1 MGFLNK
7 IKKHWVALAV
17 AFLAALAVG
26 FPELYFVYEAGT
38 EYKGAPLMG
47 TDAEEHYLASM
58 REASDGRYILSN
70 VYSTPKNIPFL
81 YPEGGEALAG
91 FLSRITGLGVVRF
104 NMAMKFVS
112 PFVLFLLLY
121 YLSLALG
128 GKRSTAI
135 LAASF
140 VILGSNLAARP
151 KEILS
156 VFVFGPD
163 YHTGFNNYFRPIN
176 PEISSMLFFGY
187 LALFYKLIKNP
198 KVMTAAFLGVIL
210 GASFYFYLFTWTF
223 LLVFTG
229 LFLVF
234 AIVAKNYN
242 LAKGTLL
249 TLATALLLSVPYWF
263 EVFRAISSP
272 VYSEAALRFGMV
284 SGRGFFISGSLILV
298 AVISGFLFLRY
309 LFGWGRDIGK
319 EASIFGALF
328 GFSIL
333 IVYNQQVI
341 TGQSIQSPHYH
352 FMSTIL
358 MLLFFAVFAAW
369 HYIGK
374 VKFFRND
381 FPKAALVALAL
392 VFLFLN
398 NFKWQTA
405 SYLHVRQTAYQ
416 RQEYMSVMK
425 WLDKNAPERSIIF
438 GNVELSSLVPV
449 FTPLD
454 IYPSGFAQ
462 YYLLPGDV
470 FKRYA
475 FLKAWF
481 SGVKAEEAES
491 KFLGELRNKLSYE
504 VYGIQY
510 RKNMPDEK
518 AINLAREYE
527 EFRKRDLR
535 EILSTD
541 YYKPTYFIFDQK
553 FNELALPESEIKNVM
568 EKVANIDKRFLIYK
582 IKQ

>member
-1 MGFLNK
+1 MKGFFEK
-7 IKKHWVALAV
+7 IKNNWAALAV
-17 AFLAALAVG
+17 AFLVALAVG
-26 FPELYFVYEAGT
+26 FPELYFVYDMGA

-47 TDAEEHYLASM
+47 TDAEEHYMASM
-58 REASDGRYILSN
+58 REAHDGRYILSN
-70 VYSTPKNIPFL
+70 VYSAPKDIPFL
-81 YPEGGEALAG
+81 YPEGGEVLAG
-91 FLSRITGLGVVRF
+91 FLSRITGLGVIRF

-128 GKRSTAI
+128 GKKSTAI

-156 VFVFGPD
+156 VFGFGPN

-176 PEISSMLFFGY
+176 PGLSSMLFFGY

-198 KVMTAAFLGVIL
+198 KIMTAAFLGIIL
-210 GASFYFYLFTWTF
+210 GVSFYFYLFTWTF

-234 AIVAKNYN
+234 AVVAKKYN
-242 LAKGTLL
+242 LAKGVSVA
-249 TLATALLLSVPYWF
+249 LATALLLSVPYWL
-263 EVFRAISSP
+263 EVLRAISSP
-272 VYSEAALRFGMV
+272 AYSEAALRFGMV
-284 SGRGFFISGSLILV
+284 SGHNFFISGSLILV
-298 AVISGFLFLRY
+298 AVISGFLFLKY
-309 LFGWGRDIGK
+309 LFSRNRNTGAG
-319 EASIFGALF
+319 ASIFGALF

-333 IVYNQQVI
+333 IVYNQQVV
-341 TGQSIQSPHYH
+341 TGQAIQSPHYH

-358 MLLFFAVFAAW
+358 MLIFFAVFAAW

-381 FPKAALVALAL
+381 FSKAALAVLALA
-392 VFLFLN
+392 FLFIN
-398 NFKWQTA
+398 NFRWQTA
-405 SYLHVRQTAYQ
+405 SYLHIRQTSYQ
-416 RQEYMSVMK
+416 RQEYVPVME
-425 WLDKNAPERSIIF
+425 WLDGNAPEKSIIF
-438 GNVELSSLVPV
+438 GDVALSSLVPV
-449 FTPLD
+449 FTSLD

-475 FLKAWF
+475 FLKVWF
-481 SGVKAEEAES
+481 SGVRPEDAEE

-510 RKNMPDEK
+510 RKNMPDEQ
-518 AINLAREYE
+518 ALNLAREYE
-527 EFRKRDLR
+527 EFRKKDLR
-535 EILSTD
+535 EILNSD
-541 YYKPTYFIFDQK
+541 YYKPTYFVFDQK
-553 FNELALPESEIKNVM
+553 FNELALPESEIKNIM
-568 EKVANIDKRFLIYK
+568 EKVFDISGRFLIYK
-582 IKQ
+582 IK